1 MSADKLSEQQQS
13 NFVLIFIS
21 GVCACVVFGIY
32 FHWPYCLS
40 KCIYCDFGTTILPV
54 DINQQHYAENCKKQL
69 EYFKEKIK
77 QTEPITSIYFGGGT
91 PSLLEP
97 NIITELVDC
106 VKSTFN
112 VSTNCEI
119 TLEANPTSFEVN
131 KFEKFYQAGV
141 NRLSLGVQSMDDIEL
156 QFLGRRHTVA
166 QAVAAINEIKHI
178 FPRWTFDLI
187 YGLPKQT
194 LTKWLDELARA
205 LELGSQHLSLYT
217 LIVDENTLLGQMVA
231 RGIVIPKTDDELADF
246 YDATNE
252 FINQNSDLKH
262 YEVSNYAVSGQES
275 RHNLAYWNS
284 DDYIGIGAGAHGRLR
299 YTDGQRYELQSIFNP
314 KQWNDNIANGGNG
327 LEVERA
333 LIEYE
338 QAEEILI
345 MGLRTKFGI
354 DLEDIHRRFGFDLR
368 KYLDTSKL
376 AEFAEHKLV
385 IYDNKRLKLTYHGLK
400 VLDGIVRKININ

>member
-1 MSADKLSEQQQS
+1 M
-13 NFVLIFIS
+13 
-21 GVCACVVFGIY
+21 
-32 FHWPYCLS
+32 
-40 KCIYCDFGTTILPV
+40 
-54 DINQQHYAENCKKQL
+54 
-69 EYFKEKIK
+69 
-77 QTEPITSIYFGGGT
+77 
-91 PSLLEP
+91 LEP
-97 NIITELVDC
+97 NIIAELVDC

-112 VSTNCEI
+112 VAADCEI

-131 KFEKFYQAGV
+131 KFEKFRQAGV
-141 NRLSLGVQSMDDIEL
+141 NRLSLGVQSMDNNEL
-156 QFLGRRHTVA
+156 QFLGRKHTVA
-166 QAVAAINEIKHI
+166 QAVAAINEIKQI

-194 LTKWLDELARA
+194 LTKWLDELAQA

-217 LIVDENTLLGQMVA
+217 LIVDEETLLGQMVA
-231 RGIVIPKTDDELADF
+231 RGIVIPKTEDELADF

-252 FINQNSDLKH
+252 FIRQNSNLEH

-284 DDYIGIGAGAHGRLR
+284 DDYIGIGAGAHGRLC
-299 YTDGQRYELQSIFNP
+299 YEDGHRYELQSIFNP
-314 KQWNDNIANGGNG
+314 KQWSENVKNNGNG

-333 LIEYE
+333 LTEYE

-354 DLEDIHRRFGFDLR
+354 DLEDIRQRFGFDLR

-376 AEFAEHKLV
+376 AEFAEQNLV
-385 IYDNKRLKLTYHGLK
+385 IYDNKRLKLTYQGVK
-400 VLDGIVRKININ
+400 VLDAVVRGIIC

>member
-1 MSADKLSEQQQS
+1 MKY
-13 NFVLIFIS
+13 FS
-21 GVCACVVFGIY
+21 G
-32 FHWPYCLS
+32 
-40 KCIYCDFGTTILPV
+40 
-54 DINQQHYAENCKKQL
+54 
-69 EYFKEKIK
+69 KIK
-77 QTEPITSIYFGGGT
+77 QIEPVSSIYFGGGT

-97 NIITELVDC
+97 NIIAGLVDY
-106 VKSTFN
+106 VKNTFD
-112 VSTNCEI
+112 VATDCEI

-131 KFEKFYQAGV
+131 KFENFRRAGV
-141 NRLSLGVQSMDDIEL
+141 NRLSLGVQSMDDNEL
-156 QFLGRRHTVA
+156 QFLGRKHTVA
-166 QAVAAINEIKHI
+166 QAVAAISEIKQI

-187 YGLPKQT
+187 YGLPKQM
-194 LTKWLDELARA
+194 LPQWLDELAQA

-217 LIVDENTLLGQMVA
+217 LIVDKNTLLGQMVA
-231 RGIVIPKTDDELADF
+231 RGIVIPKTEDELADF

-252 FINQNSDLKH
+252 FIRQNSDLEH

-314 KQWNDNIANGGNG
+314 KQWSENVKNNGKG

-333 LIEYE
+333 LTEYE

-354 DLEDIHRRFGFDLR
+354 DLEDIRQRFGFNLM

-376 AEFAEHKLV
+376 AEFAEQKLLT
-385 IYDNKRLKLTYHGLK
+385 YDNKMLKLTYQGLK
-400 VLDGIVRKININ
+400 VLDLVVRKIIVS

>member
-1 MSADKLSEQQQS
+1 M
-13 NFVLIFIS
+13 
-21 GVCACVVFGIY
+21 FGIY

-40 KCIYCDFGTTILPV
+40 KCNYCDFGTTILPAN
-54 DINQQHYAENCKKQL
+54 INQRNYAENCKKQL
-69 EYFKEKIK
+69 EYFSGKIK
-77 QTEPITSIYFGGGT
+77 QTEPISSIYFGGGT

-97 NIITELVDC
+97 NIIAELVDN
-106 VKSTFN
+106 VRNTFD
-112 VSTNCEI
+112 VTADCEI
-119 TLEANPTSFEVN
+119 TLEANPTSFEIG
-131 KFEKFYQAGV
+131 KFEKFRQAGV
-141 NRLSLGVQSMDDIEL
+141 NRLSLGVQSMDDNEL
-156 QFLGRRHTVA
+156 QFLGRKHTVA
-166 QAVAAINEIKHI
+166 QAVASIGEIKHI
-178 FPRWTFDLI
+178 FPRWSFDLI

-194 LTKWLDELARA
+194 LTKWLDELAQA

-217 LIVDENTLLGQMVA
+217 LIVDEETLLGQMVA

-252 FINQNSDLKH
+252 FIRQNSNLEH

-284 DDYIGIGAGAHGRLR
+284 DDYIGIGAGAHGRLK
-299 YTDGQRYELQSIFNP
+299 YTNGLRYELQSIFNP
-314 KQWNDNIANGGNG
+314 KQWNDNIANGSNG

-333 LIEYE
+333 LTEYE

-354 DLEDIHRRFGFDLR
+354 DLNDIRRRFGFDLM

-376 AEFAEHKLV
+376 AEFAEQKLLT
-385 IYDNKRLKLTYHGLK
+385 YDNKRLKLTYQGLK
-400 VLDGIVRKININ
+400 ILDLIVRTIIIN

>member
-1 MSADKLSEQQQS
+1 MK
-13 NFVLIFIS
+13 
-21 GVCACVVFGIY
+21 
-32 FHWPYCLS
+32 
-40 KCIYCDFGTTILPV
+40 
-54 DINQQHYAENCKKQL
+54 
-69 EYFKEKIK
+69 YFKEKIK
-77 QTEPITSIYFGGGT
+77 QAEPISSIYFGGGT

-97 NIITELVDC
+97 NIIAQLIDY
-106 VKSTFN
+106 VKDTFN
-112 VSTNCEI
+112 VATDCEI
-119 TLEANPTSFEVN
+119 TLEANPTSFEIG

-141 NRLSLGVQSMDDIEL
+141 NRLSLGVQSMDDNEL
-156 QFLGRRHTVA
+156 RFLGRRHTVA
-166 QAVAAINEIKHI
+166 QAVAAINEIKRI

-194 LTKWLDELARA
+194 LTKWLDELAQA
-205 LELGSQHLSLYT
+205 LALGSQHMSLYT

-231 RGIVIPKTDDELADF
+231 RGIVIPKTEDELADF

-252 FINQNSDLKH
+252 FIRQNSNFEH

-284 DDYIGIGAGAHGRLR
+284 DDYIGIGAGAHGRFR
-299 YTDGQRYELQSIFNP
+299 YTDGQRYELQSIFSPQQCNE
-314 KQWNDNIANGGNG
+314 NVANGGNG

-333 LIEYE
+333 LTQYE

-354 DLEDIHRRFGFDLR
+354 DLEDIHRRFGFDLM

-376 AEFAEHKLV
+376 AEFAEQGLLT
-385 IYDNKRLKLTYHGLK
+385 YDKKRLKLTYQGLK
-400 VLDGIVRKININ
+400 VLDTILNNLAIS

>member
-1 MSADKLSEQQQS
+1 M
-13 NFVLIFIS
+13 
-21 GVCACVVFGIY
+21 FGIY

-40 KCIYCDFGTTILPV
+40 KCIYCDFGTTILPAN
-54 DINQQHYAENCKKQL
+54 INQQNYAENCKKQL
-69 EYFKEKIK
+69 ECFSGKVR

-97 NIITELVDC
+97 NIIAELVDC

-112 VSTNCEI
+112 VAADCEI

-131 KFEKFYQAGV
+131 KFEKFRQAGV
-141 NRLSLGVQSMDDIEL
+141 NRLSLGVQSMDNNEL
-156 QFLGRRHTVA
+156 QFLGRKHTVA
-166 QAVAAINEIKHI
+166 QAVAAINEIKQI
-178 FPRWTFDLI
+178 FPRWSFDLI
-187 YGLPKQT
+187 YGLPKQM
-194 LTKWLDELARA
+194 LTKWLDELAQA

-231 RGIVIPKTDDELADF
+231 RGIVIPKTEDELADF

-252 FINQNSDLKH
+252 FIRQNSDLEH

-314 KQWNDNIANGGNG
+314 KQWSENVKNNGNG
-327 LEVERA
+327 LAVERA
-333 LIEYE
+333 LTEYE

-354 DLEDIHRRFGFDLR
+354 DLEDIRRRFGFDLR

-376 AEFAEHKLV
+376 AEFAEQKLV
-385 IYDNKRLKLTYHGLK
+385 MYDNKRLKLTYQGVK
-400 VLDGIVRKININ
+400 VLDATVREIIC

>member
-1 MSADKLSEQQQS
+1 M
-13 NFVLIFIS
+13 
-21 GVCACVVFGIY
+21 FGIY

-40 KCIYCDFGTTILPV
+40 KCNYCDFGTTILPAN
-54 DINQQHYAENCKKQL
+54 INQQNYAENCKRQL
-69 EYFKEKIK
+69 AYFSKKIK
-77 QTEPITSIYFGGGT
+77 QTTPISSIYFGGGT

-97 NIITELVDC
+97 NIIAGLVDY
-106 VKSTFN
+106 VKNTFD
-112 VSTNCEI
+112 VATDCEI

-131 KFEKFYQAGV
+131 KFENFRRAGV
-141 NRLSLGVQSMDDIEL
+141 NRLSLGVQSMDDNEL
-156 QFLGRRHTVA
+156 QFLGRKHTVA
-166 QAVAAINEIKHI
+166 QAVAAISEIKQI

-187 YGLPKQT
+187 YGLPKQM
-194 LTKWLDELARA
+194 LPQWLDELAQA

-217 LIVDENTLLGQMVA
+217 LIVDKNTLLGQMVA
-231 RGIVIPKTDDELADF
+231 RGIVIPKTEDELADF

-252 FINQNSDLKH
+252 FIRQNSDLEH

-314 KQWNDNIANGGNG
+314 KQWSENVKNNGKG

-333 LIEYE
+333 LTEYE

-354 DLEDIHRRFGFDLR
+354 DLEDIRQRFGFNLM

-376 AEFAEHKLV
+376 AEFAEQKLLT
-385 IYDNKRLKLTYHGLK
+385 YDNKMLKLTYQGLK
-400 VLDGIVRKININ
+400 VLDLVVRKIIVS

>member
-1 MSADKLSEQQQS
+1 M
-13 NFVLIFIS
+13 
-21 GVCACVVFGIY
+21 FGIY

-40 KCIYCDFGTTILPV
+40 KCIYCDFGTTILSA
-54 DINQQHYAENCKKQL
+54 DINQQNYAENCKKQL
-69 EYFKEKIK
+69 EYFSGKIG

-91 PSLLEP
+91 PSILEAS
-97 NIITELVDC
+97 IIAELVDY
-106 VKSTFN
+106 VKNTFD
-112 VSTNCEI
+112 VTVDCEI

-131 KFEKFYQAGV
+131 KFKKFHQAGV
-141 NRLSLGVQSMDDIEL
+141 NRLSLGVQSMNDDEL
-156 QFLGRRHTVA
+156 RFLGRKHTVA
-166 QAVAAINEIKHI
+166 QAMAAINEIKHI

-194 LTKWLDELARA
+194 LTKWLDELAQA
-205 LELGSQHLSLYT
+205 LALGSQHMSLYT

-231 RGIVIPKTDDELADF
+231 RKIVVPKTEDELADF

-252 FINQNSDLKH
+252 FIHRHSNLEH

-299 YTDGQRYELQSIFNP
+299 YADGQRYELQSIFNP
-314 KQWNDNIANGGNG
+314 HDWSQSIESGRNG
-327 LEVERA
+327 LEVERP
-333 LIEYE
+333 LTEYE

-354 DLEDIHRRFGFDLR
+354 DIDDMQRRFGFDLM

-376 AEFAEHKLV
+376 AEFAKQKLV
-385 IYDNKRLKLTYHGLK
+385 IYDNQKLKLTYQGLK
-400 VLDGIVRKININ
+400 VLDMIVTQLNID

>member
-1 MSADKLSEQQQS
+1 M
-13 NFVLIFIS
+13 
-21 GVCACVVFGIY
+21 FGIY

-40 KCIYCDFGTTILPV
+40 KCIYCDFGTTILPSN
-54 DINQQHYAENCKKQL
+54 INQQHYAENCKKQL
-69 EYFKEKIK
+69 EYFSGKIK
-77 QTEPITSIYFGGGT
+77 QAEPITSIYFGGGT

-97 NIITELVDC
+97 NIIAELVEN
-106 VKSTFN
+106 VKNTFD
-112 VSTNCEI
+112 VAANCEI

-131 KFEKFYQAGV
+131 KFEKFRQAGV
-141 NRLSLGVQSMDDIEL
+141 NRLSLGVQSMDNTEL

-166 QAVAAINEIKHI
+166 QAIAAINEIKQI

-194 LTKWLDELARA
+194 LTKWLDELAQA
-205 LELGSQHLSLYT
+205 LALGSQHLSLYT
-217 LIVDENTLLGQMVA
+217 LIVDEKTLLGQMVA
-231 RGIVIPKTDDELADF
+231 RGIVIPKTEDELADF

-252 FINQNSDLKH
+252 FIRQNSDLEH
-262 YEVSNYAVSGQES
+262 YEVSNYAVTGQES

-299 YTDGQRYELQSIFNP
+299 YIDGQRYELQSIFNP
-314 KQWNDNIANGGNG
+314 KQWSENVKNNGKG
-327 LEVERA
+327 LAVERV
-333 LIEYE
+333 LTEYE
-338 QAEEILI
+338 LAEEILI

-376 AEFAEHKLV
+376 AEFTEQKLV
-385 IYDNKRLKLTYHGLK
+385 IYDNKRLKLTYQGLK
-400 VLDGIVRKININ
+400 VLDAVVREIIC

>member
-1 MSADKLSEQQQS
+1 M
-13 NFVLIFIS
+13 
-21 GVCACVVFGIY
+21 FGIY

-40 KCIYCDFGTTILPV
+40 KCIYCDFGTTILPAN
-54 DINQQHYAENCKKQL
+54 INQQNYAENCKKQL
-69 EYFKEKIK
+69 KYFSGKIK

-97 NIITELVDC
+97 NIIAELVDY
-106 VKSTFN
+106 VKSSFD
-112 VSTNCEI
+112 VAADCEI

-131 KFEKFYQAGV
+131 KFEKFRQAGV
-141 NRLSLGVQSMDDIEL
+141 NRLSLGVQAMDDAEL

-166 QAVAAINEIKHI
+166 QAVAAIGEIKHI

-194 LTKWLDELARA
+194 LTKWLDELAQA
-205 LELGSQHLSLYT
+205 LALGSQHLSLYT
-217 LIVDENTLLGQMVA
+217 LIVDEETLLGQMVA
-231 RGIVIPKTDDELADF
+231 RGIVIPKTEDELADF

-252 FINQNSDLKH
+252 FIHQNSNLEH

-284 DDYIGIGAGAHGRLR
+284 YDYIGIGAGAHGRLR
-299 YTDGQRYELQSIFNP
+299 YKDGQRYELQSIFNP
-314 KQWNDNIANGGNG
+314 HDWAQSIESGRNG

-333 LIEYE
+333 LTEYE

-354 DLEDIHRRFGFDLR
+354 DLEDIRQRFGFDLI

-376 AEFAEHKLV
+376 AEFAEQKLLT
-385 IYDNKRLKLTYHGLK
+385 YDNKRLKLTYQGVK
-400 VLDGIVRKININ
+400 VLDNIIRKINIS